1 MLSRTLPLD
10 VDVLVFAERGANDTR
25 SSQSPLVSRT
35 TAGSGHRH
43 RYTRAMQARA
53 EATRTGQRWRGTRGG
68 GAALGMDR
76 LLLRA
81 VLAIAALLV
90 LVLLTGTARRVL
102 DLPAASPAAAVG
114 TAWLVGFVALLGW
127 IGLVAASAYRDREAR
142 T

>member
-1 MLSRTLPLD
+1 VLSRVLPLD

-35 TAGSGHRH
+35 TAGSGRRH

-53 EATRTGQRWRGTRGG
+53 EATHTGQRWRGTRGG

-81 VLAIAALLV
+81 VLAIAPLLA
-90 LVLLTGTARRVL
+90 LVLLVGAARRVL
-102 DLPAASPAAAVG
+102 DLPAVTPAVAIG
-114 TAWLVGFVALLGW
+114 TVWLVGLVAILGW
-127 IGLVAASAYRDREAR
+127 IGLVAASAYRERGTGR
-142 T
+142 